1 MTIHHIVM
9 KDSMDEVVL
18 KALKG
23 KNTTQEALIDAVK
36 AQLSLCALKGDC
48 V

>member
-1 MTIHHIVM
+1 
-9 KDSMDEVVL
+9 MDEVVL

-36 AQLSLCALKGDC
+36 AQLSSGMVKGEC
-48 V
+48 E